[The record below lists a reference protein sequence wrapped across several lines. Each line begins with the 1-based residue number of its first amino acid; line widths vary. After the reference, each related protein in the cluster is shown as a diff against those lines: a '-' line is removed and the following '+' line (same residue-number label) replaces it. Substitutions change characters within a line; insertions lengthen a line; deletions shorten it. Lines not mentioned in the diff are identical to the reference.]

1 MGYVETL
8 EAAKRHPHYRSQL
21 DGANR
26 GRGVATMYWGNWGGR
41 STVTASVNADGTVN
55 LVEGSVDLSTSRTAV
70 AMQLAETLGIPL
82 EAVRVKVADTDS
94 VGFNDTTG
102 GSRTTFATGMAAYE
116 LGRKLQERMVE
127 AAADFWE
134 VEAGEVAVDG
144 DMYALGGERLTFAE
158 IAKIVGDA
166 GQCVV
171 ASAFVHPQQPG
182 GAAAVHIVDVEVD
195 PETGKV
201 TILRYTALQDVGTAV
216 HPDYV
221 EGQIQGGVAQGVGW
235 ALNEEYWYDEDG
247 RLCNAGLLDYRM
259 PTAPDLPMIDVQLVE
274 NAYPGHPFGVRGVGE
289 APIVPPAGAIANAVY
304 HATGVR
310 MAELPMSPARVVAA
324 LSG

>member
-1 MGYVETL
+1 MSWAGSCCRGWWKL
-8 EAAKRHPHYRSQL
+8 LPISGRWKRAQ
-21 DGANR
+21 
-26 GRGVATMYWGNWGGR
+26 
-41 STVTASVNADGTVN
+41 
-55 LVEGSVDLSTSRTAV
+55 
-70 AMQLAETLGIPL
+70 
-82 EAVRVKVADTDS
+82 
-94 VGFNDTTG
+94 
-102 GSRTTFATGMAAYE
+102 
-116 LGRKLQERMVE
+116 
-127 AAADFWE
+127 
-134 VEAGEVAVDG
+134 VAVDG
-144 DMYALGGERLTFAE
+144 DMYALGGERLTFRE
-158 IAKIVGDA
+158 IAQIVGDA
-166 GQCVV
+166 GRCVV

-201 TILRYTALQDVGTAV
+201 TILRYTALQDVGKAV

-310 MAELPMSPARVVAA
+310 MAELPISPGRVVAA